1 MSRIGSWLVLS
12 FRLLRWE
19 VLASAAGVALLTAA
33 MLWFAWQLRT
43 LAATEPACL
52 DPTTYVEACEQSP
65 QPFYE
70 LSSRAELLSYLG
82 WAAPFGMG
90 LVLGIPLVSRE
101 IEQRTAGMAWA
112 LSRSRARWLAWR
124 VAFAAV
130 VLIVLLLVVAIASE
144 VLASAQ
150 MPTRQ
155 LDDDF
160 AWYGRRGGLMVV
172 RGLAALGVGVLLGAV
187 LGRVLPALLLA
198 VFASALIFTVISLGM
213 DRWIETDAVV
223 QAFSDQAFS
232 GQAGGRYL
240 GQRVELLSGELV
252 DYGDLARRG
261 ISVEVED
268 EEYRLFARPEDV
280 GHPERMIGR
289 SRVLIVPG
297 HLYPQIVLRESAVVG
312 GAALL
317 LGLASAAVV
326 ARRRPG

>member
-1 MSRIGSWLVLS
+1 VRRIGSWLVLS

-19 VLASAAGVALLTAA
+19 VLASVAGTALLAAA
-33 MLWFAWQLRT
+33 MLWFTWQLRT

-52 DPTTYVEACEQSP
+52 DPTTYVAACEQSP

-124 VAFAAV
+124 VAFAAL

-150 MPTRQ
+150 MPNRH

-160 AWYGRRGGLMVV
+160 AWYGRRGGLIVV
-172 RGLAALGVGVLLGAV
+172 RGLASLGIGVLLGAV
-187 LGRVLPALLLA
+187 LGRVLPALLVA
-198 VFASALIFTVISLGM
+198 AFASVLIFTAISFGM
-213 DRWIETDAVV
+213 DRWTEADAIV
-223 QAFSDQAFS
+223 QPYGVDL
-232 GQAGGRYL
+232 AGGRYL
-240 GQRVELLSGELV
+240 GQRVELPNGELI
-252 DYGDLARRG
+252 DYGELQRRG
-261 ISVEVED
+261 LSAEWFQDDMI
-268 EEYRLFARPEDV
+268 FAREEDV

-289 SRVLIVPG
+289 DRGLILPG
-297 HLYPQIVLRESAVVG
+297 RLYPQIVLRESGIVG
-312 GAALL
+312 GATVLLAL
-317 LGLASAAVV
+317 AATAVV
-326 ARRRPG
+326 RRRRPG

>member
-19 VLASAAGVALLTAA
+19 VLASVAGTALLAVA
-33 MLWFAWQLRT
+33 MLWFTWQLRT

-101 IEQRTAGMAWA
+101 IEQRTAGLAWA

-130 VLIVLLLVVAIASE
+130 VLIVLLLVLAITSE

-150 MPTRQ
+150 MPTRH
-155 LDDDF
+155 LDEDF

-172 RGLAALGVGVLLGAV
+172 RGLASLGIGVLLGAV
-187 LGRVLPALLLA
+187 LGRVLPALLVGA
-198 VFASALIFTVISLGM
+198 FASVLIFTAISFGM
-213 DRWIETDAVV
+213 DRWTETDAIV
-223 QAFSDQAFS
+223 QVYGADL
-232 GQAGGRYL
+232 AGGRYL
-240 GQRVELLSGELV
+240 GQRVELPTGELI
-252 DYGDLARRG
+252 DYGELQRRG
-261 ISVEVED
+261 ISAEGFQD
-268 EEYRLFARPEDV
+268 DMIFARAEDI
-280 GHPERMIGR
+280 GHPERMIGWDR
-289 SRVLIVPG
+289 GLIVPG
-297 HLYPQIVLRESAVVG
+297 RLYPQIVLRESAVLG
-312 GAALL
+312 SATLL
-317 LGLASAAVV
+317 LALGAVAVV
-326 ARRRPG
+326 GRRRPG

>member
-1 MSRIGSWLVLS
+1 MINSLRLS
-12 FRLLRWE
+12 FRLQRWE
-19 VLASAAGVALLTAA
+19 VLALAAGVALLTAA
-33 MLWFAWQLRT
+33 MVWFAWQLRT
-43 LAATEPACL
+43 LAAAEPGCL

-65 QPFYE
+65 QAFYE
-70 LSSRAELLSYLG
+70 LVSRAEWLSYLA

-90 LVLGIPLVSRE
+90 LVLGVPIVARE
-101 IEQRTAGMAWA
+101 IEQRTAGLAWT
-112 LSRSRARWLAWR
+112 LSRSRTSWLVRR
-124 VAFAAV
+124 VAFAAL
-130 VLIVLLLVVAIASE
+130 VLVSLLLVLAIASE

-150 MPTRQ
+150 MPTRH

-160 AWYGRRGGLMVV
+160 AWYGRRGGLLVV

-198 VFASALIFTVISLGM
+198 VFASAFIFTVISLGM

-252 DYGDLARRG
+252 DYGELARRG

-268 EEYRLFARPEDV
+268 EEYRLFARPEDI

-297 HLYPQIVLRESAVVG
+297 RLYPQIVLRESAVVG
-312 GAALL
+312 GTALL
-317 LGLASAAVV
+317 LGLASAGVV